1 MLLIITMIE
10 ALITSK
16 TRVRLLV
23 KFFLNPA
30 MSAYLRE
37 LSDEFG
43 ESTNGIRVELNRM
56 AKAGILQTET
66 RGKTVM
72 YRAQTAH
79 PLYNEISGLV
89 AKYMG
94 LDKIVEDVVQ
104 KLGSLQAAYITGD
117 YAQGKDTGVVDLV
130 LVGHI
135 DKAYLLTLIEKAEA
149 IINRKIRFLA
159 LTPAEA
165 ESLPGKTKTVLIWKS

>member
-1 MLLIITMIE
+1 MIE

-16 TRVRLLV
+16 TRIRLLV

-56 AKAGILQTET
+56 AKAGLLET
-66 RGKTVM
+66 RAQGKTVL
-72 YRAQTAH
+72 YRAQKSH
-79 PLYNEISGLV
+79 PLFQEISALV

-94 LDKIVEDVVQ
+94 LDKIVEDVVG
-104 KLGSLQAAYITGD
+104 KLGHLEAAYLTGD
-117 YAQGKDTGVVDLV
+117 YAKGKDTGIVDLV
-130 LVGHI
+130 LVGNV
-135 DKAYLLTLIEKAEA
+135 DKTYLLNLIEKAEA
-149 IINRKIRFLA
+149 MIDRKIRFLVLNPGEEADLLPRTGA
-159 LTPAEA
+159 L
-165 ESLPGKTKTVLIWKS
+165 LIWKA

>member
-1 MLLIITMIE
+1 MIE

-16 TRVRLLV
+16 TRIRLLV

-43 ESTNGIRVELNRM
+43 ESSNGVRVELNRM
-56 AKAGILQTET
+56 AKAGILETEVK
-66 RGKTVM
+66 GKTVL
-72 YRAQTAH
+72 YRAKQSH
-79 PLYNEISGLV
+79 PLYQEISGLV

-94 LDKIVEDVVQ
+94 LDKIVEDVVA
-104 KLGSLQAAYITGD
+104 KLGHLEAAYITGD
-117 YAQGKDTGVVDLV
+117 YARGKDTGIVDLV
-130 LVGHI
+130 LVGDI

-149 IINRKIRFLA
+149 IIHRKIRFLA
-159 LTPAEA
+159 LLPEEAPAVL
-165 ESLPGKTKTVLIWKS
+165 SKPGAVLIWKS

>member
-1 MLLIITMIE
+1 MIE

-30 MSAYLRE
+30 TSAYLRE

-56 AKAGILQTET
+56 AKAGILETEPK
-66 RGKTVM
+66 GKTVL
-72 YRAQTAH
+72 YRAKQTH
-79 PLYNEISGLV
+79 PLYKEISGLV

-94 LDKIVEDVVQ
+94 LDKIVEDIVG
-104 KLGSLQAAYITGD
+104 KLGKLESAYITGD
-117 YAQGKDTGVVDLV
+117 YAKGKDTGIVDLV
-130 LVGHI
+130 LVGDI
-135 DKAYLLTLIEKAEA
+135 DKSYLILLIEKAEKL
-149 IINRKIRFLA
+149 INRKIRFLA
-159 LTPAEA
+159 LMPEEA
-165 ESLPGKTKTVLIWKS
+165 EQILNKPGAVLIWQV

>member
-1 MLLIITMIE
+1 MIE

-16 TRVRLLV
+16 TRIRLLV

-56 AKAGILQTET
+56 AKAGILETEAK
-66 RGKTVM
+66 GKTVL
-72 YRAQTAH
+72 YRAKQSH

-94 LDKIVEDVVQ
+94 LDKIVDDIVA
-104 KLGSLQAAYITGD
+104 KLGKLESAYITGD
-117 YAQGKDTGVVDLV
+117 YAKGKDTGIVDLV
-130 LVGHI
+130 LVGDI
-135 DKAYLLTLIEKAEA
+135 DKNYLISLIEKAEKL
-149 IINRKIRFLA
+149 INRKIRFLA
-159 LTPAEA
+159 LMPEEA
-165 ESLPGKTKTVLIWKS
+165 EQILNKPGAVLIWQA

>member
-1 MLLIITMIE
+1 MIE

-16 TRVRLLV
+16 TRIRLLV

-56 AKAGILQTET
+56 AKAGILETESK
-66 RGKTVM
+66 GKTVL
-72 YRAQTAH
+72 YRAKQSH
-79 PLYNEISGLV
+79 PLYKEISGLV

-94 LDKIVEDVVQ
+94 LDKIVEDIVR
-104 KLGSLQAAYITGD
+104 KLGNLEAAYVTGD
-117 YAQGKDTGVVDLV
+117 YAKGKDTGVVDLV
-130 LVGHI
+130 LVGDI
-135 DKAYLLTLIEKAEA
+135 DKNYLLVLIGKAETLIQ
-149 IINRKIRFLA
+149 RKIRFLVY
-159 LTPAEA
+159 LPE
-165 ESLPGKTKTVLIWKS
+165 ESETLFNKTGSVLIWRS